1 MIIYIFDYILIIYL
15 DELINLNKIIIM
27 NNRGCFELYIGC
39 MFASKSTELI
49 KQANRFKSI
58 GAKVL
63 KINHKINDRYDTTNI
78 STHDNVILNDCIS
91 LNKLIPLLSNI
102 SDKKSINIDDY
113 NVIIIEEIQF
123 FNDAVDFVKEC
134 VDIKNKIVI
143 AAGLDGDFNRCP
155 FPVVSNLIPL
165 ADKLIKLTA
174 YCGICRDRTPGIF
187 SKLIK
192 APMSSVSDNTT
203 EDNII
208 IGSTDKYIAV
218 CRKHY
223 FT

>member
-1 MIIYIFDYILIIYL
+1 
-15 DELINLNKIIIM
+15 M

-78 STHDNVILNDCIS
+78 STHDNVILNNCIS

-102 SDKKSINIDDY
+102 NDEKSLNINDY

-123 FNDAVDFVKEC
+123 FNDAVDFIKEC
-134 VDIKNKIVI
+134 VDIKKKIVI

-174 YCGICRDRTPGIF
+174 YCGMCRDRTPGIF

-192 APMSSVSDNTT
+192 APAQAPDNTSEDISDKT
-203 EDNII
+203 SEDNII

-223 FT
+223 LT

>member
-1 MIIYIFDYILIIYL
+1 
-15 DELINLNKIIIM
+15 M

-78 STHDNVILNDCIS
+78 STHDNIILNDCIS
-91 LNKLIPLLSNI
+91 LNKLMPLISNI
-102 SDKKSINIDDY
+102 KEEKNINNDVNNY

-123 FNDAVDFVKEC
+123 FIDAVDFVKEC

-192 APMSSVSDNTT
+192 APELVTDNTSEDIS

-218 CRKHY
+218 CREHY
-223 FT
+223 IT

>member
-1 MIIYIFDYILIIYL
+1 
-15 DELINLNKIIIM
+15 M

-78 STHDNVILNDCIS
+78 STHDNVILNNCIS
-91 LNKLIPLLSNI
+91 LNKLIPLISNI
-102 SDKKSINIDDY
+102 NDEKSPNIDDY
-113 NVIIIEEIQF
+113 NVLIIEEIQF
-123 FNDAVDFVKEC
+123 FNDAVEFVKEC
-134 VDIKNKIVI
+134 VDIKKKIVI

-192 APMSSVSDNTT
+192 APTTDNTSNNT
-203 EDNII
+203 PNDISKDNII

-223 FT
+223 LT